1 MVIHT
6 IIAVI
11 GIICL
16 VDGLFMCAASLFNIG
31 NIITIVL
38 GLVLSVYGI
47 FHKQIIRYTKK
58 GFLKALR
65 IIFCIGMAVVIITPL
80 IIFAGSFAKNAD
92 FTEDAV
98 IVLGAG
104 IRGETPELPLYYRLT
119 KTVEYYNKNPDAII
133 IVSGGQG
140 HGESITEAEAMERFL
155 IDKGI
160 PKQNIL
166 KEEKSTS
173 TKENLKF
180 SKQILDENFSEKYTV
195 AIITN
200 RFHSLSARTLAKDL
214 KLNVTSVNAPIPW
227 YTIPVNYVRESAATL
242 YTLLTDCII

>member
-1 MVIHT
+1 MIIHA
-6 IIAVI
+6 IITVI

-16 VDGLFMCAASLFNIG
+16 VDGLVMTAYTLFNIG
-31 NIITIVL
+31 NLLTVITGAIMTAY
-38 GLVLSVYGI
+38 GLYY
-47 FHKQIIRYTKK
+47 KQIISYTKRGVLK
-58 GFLKALR
+58 GLR
-65 IIFCIGMAVVIITPL
+65 MIFYAGLTLMIVMPIIV
-80 IIFAGSFAKNAD
+80 FAGSFVRPAD
-92 FTEDAV
+92 YTEDAV

-104 IRGETPELPLYYRLT
+104 IHGETPTLPLRNRLL
-119 KTVEYYNKNPDAII
+119 KAVEYYNKNQDAII

-173 TKENLKF
+173 TEENLKF
-180 SKQILDENFSEKYTV
+180 SKQILDENFSENYTV

-200 RFHSLSARTLAKDL
+200 RFHSQRARILAKEEGL
-214 KLNVTSVNAPIPW
+214 TSTSVNAPIPW
-227 YTIPVNYVRESAATL
+227 YTIPVNYVRESLATM
-242 YTLLTDCII
+242 YTFVD